1 MNYTYQ
7 PKKFNFVKSLTWSH
21 INEQMLMGVHEGKN
35 DVTLLYGETTGRYSD
50 YKGLLLNILMQM
62 NREPE
67 GWNFMHIYH
76 SRVNKGVTAGR
87 HNDETDVMIVQAVGK
102 MMYRFDDGSEV
113 IMNPS
118 DALYIPVGM
127 YHEPVI
133 IGPRITLSF
142 AQ

>member
-7 PKKFNFVKSLTWSH
+7 PKKFNFVKSLTWLH
-21 INEQMLMGVHEGKN
+21 INEQMLTGMYEVKN
-35 DVTLLYGETTGRYSD
+35 DVTLLFGETHGTYTD
-50 YKGLLLNILMQM
+50 YRGLLLNIHRQM

-67 GWNFMHIYH
+67 GWDFMHIYH
-76 SRVNKGVTAGR
+76 SRVHEGVTTGR

-102 MMYRFDDGSEV
+102 IMYRFDDGSEV